1 MPSVTPA
8 SFHMLLRAT
17 AAFCWEEKKG
27 AKELAIK
34 KLTVR
39 APIFVQLLKHS
50 YLQHGRQMRDKMPNT
65 IHEGV
70 NRLTNTNANSEKGLC
85 SMFCD
90 CREALR
96 LYMTRFVLKG

>member
-8 SFHMLLRAT
+8 SFHVLLGAT

-27 AKELAIK
+27 VKELAIM

-50 YLQHGRQMRDKMPNT
+50 YLQHGRQTRDKMPNT
-65 IHEGV
+65 THEGV
-70 NRLTNTNANSEKGLC
+70 NKLTNISANSEKDLC

-90 CREALR
+90 CREALQ
-96 LYMTRFVLKG
+96 LYMTRFDLKG